1 MAQNA
6 ATKTRLNLHLDAV
19 GGMAGDMFVAAVLDA
34 FPDLQPAM
42 LADVSAVLPA
52 HIGEPAI
59 EAGQSSG
66 LRVLRFRLA
75 WAERAPESPAHH
87 GHGHDHHSHGH
98 HSGSQGKREAASD
111 YRSLRA
117 RIETAALSEGT
128 AAHASA
134 ILRILAEAE
143 AHIHGTLLDDVHF
156 HEIGDW
162 DSLMDVVAAGSL
174 IAALEPAEWSVS
186 DLPRG
191 SGLVST
197 QHGLL
202 PVPAPA
208 TAAILES
215 FRWRDDGVAG
225 ERVTPTGAAILKHL
239 CPPDPPRPTALGR
252 LIATG
257 TGAGTRDLKAL
268 PNIVRLSAF
277 DAGASSAQEE
287 IEVMC
292 FDVDDMT
299 GEEIAI
305 SADRL
310 RAADGVIDLSLMTVQ
325 GKKGRPATRFQLLVR
340 PDASKQVS
348 DLVFLE
354 TSTLGVRI
362 SLQQRRVL
370 TRAHALREGRRV
382 KTAQRP
388 GGGASTKIESDE
400 LADIAGLQA
409 RRDLARRIEWDDA
422 DDD

>member
-1 MAQNA
+1 MVQETS
-6 ATKTRLNLHLDAV
+6 TKTMLNLHLDAV

-34 FPDLQPAM
+34 FPELRPVM
-42 LADVSAVLPA
+42 LADVGAVLPA
-52 HIGEPAI
+52 HIGKPVL

-66 LRVLRFRLA
+66 LRALRFRLE
-75 WAERAPESPAHH
+75 WADAAHESHDDH
-87 GHGHDHHSHGH
+87 GHSHGH
-98 HSGSQGKREAASD
+98 HSYDHHSVPQGKDEVASD

-128 AAHASA
+128 PAHAGA

-143 AHIHGTLLDDVHF
+143 AHIHGTSLDDVHF

-174 IAALEPAEWSVS
+174 IAALSPAQWSVS

-208 TAAILES
+208 TAAILEG

-225 ERVTPTGAAILKHL
+225 ERVTPTGAAILNHL
-239 CPPDPPRPTALGR
+239 CPSDPPRRTALGR

-257 TGAGTRDLKAL
+257 TGAGTRDLKAI

-277 DAGASSAQEE
+277 DPGRASEQEE

-292 FDVDDMT
+292 FDIDDMT

-305 SADRL
+305 SVDRL
-310 RAADGVIDLSLMTVQ
+310 RTADGVIDLSLMNIQ
-325 GKKGRPATRFQLLVR
+325 GKKGRPATQFQLLVR
-340 PDASKQVS
+340 PDASEQVS
-348 DLVFLE
+348 DLVFME

-370 TRAHALREGRRV
+370 KRANALRGGRRV
-382 KTAQRP
+382 KTAERP
-388 GGGASTKIESDE
+388 DGGASTKIEADE
-400 LADIAGLQA
+400 LVDIAGLEA
-409 RRDLARRIEWDDA
+409 RRDLARRTERDDA